1 MIRYVVS
8 GKLLWMDDKY
18 YYTTEGQF
26 NKRWYRLPVEVS

>member
-1 MIRYVVS
+1 MIRYVVT
-8 GKLLWMDDKY
+8 GRLIWQCERF